1 MYWPNSQG
9 VALAAL
15 ALGYQIPPRLGFH
28 INNTN
33 LGHYLIL
40 SERFPKGVRMEIKQ
54 NTLYLTL
61 NDAYVSR
68 DHLNL
73 KVQVERETKLSV
85 PIHHLE
91 SVCVF
96 GQSSLSPHALQL
108 CWEHGVA
115 VNYFS
120 ENGWLLGRWEAVP
133 NTSVTL
139 RRAQYRAA
147 DDPLRAAA
155 IARQF
160 VAGKL
165 QNSRQ
170 SLLRSARENTDGDE
184 AQRLR
189 DCAEEIARLL
199 DRLHRSAGGEQAQ
212 TVNSIRGFEGQA
224 ASLYFEVFSL
234 HLRQQRETFAFTTR
248 SKRPPRDAIN
258 CLLSFLYALVR
269 HDCIAALTGTGLD
282 PFVGYLH
289 VERPARPALALDLME
304 EFRTM
309 LADRLAITLINRR
322 QITADD
328 FVERDGGVVEFTA
341 AGRKA
346 VITAW
351 QTRKQE
357 VVRHPLLDQEFRIGQ
372 LMLAQARILARHLR
386 GDLPEYLPCVL
397 R

>member
-1 MYWPNSQG
+1 
-9 VALAAL
+9 
-15 ALGYQIPPRLGFH
+15 
-28 INNTN
+28 
-33 LGHYLIL
+33 
-40 SERFPKGVRMEIKQ
+40 MEIKQ

-61 NDAYVSR
+61 NGTYVSR

-73 KVQVERETKLSV
+73 KVEVERETKLSV

-91 SVCVF
+91 SVCIF

-120 ENGWLLGRWEAVP
+120 ESGWLLGRWEAVP

-165 QNSRQ
+165 QNARQ
-170 SLLRSARENTDGDE
+170 SLLRSARENTNEDE
-184 AQRLR
+184 ARQLR

-199 DRLHRSAGGEQAQ
+199 GRLHSGANSVNGDEAQ
-212 TVNSIRGFEGQA
+212 TVNSIRGYEGQG
-224 ASLYFEVFSL
+224 ASLYFEIFSL
-234 HLRQQRETFAFTTR
+234 HLRQQREAFTFTTR

-269 HDCIAALTGTGLD
+269 HDCIAALTATGLD

-289 VERPARPALALDLME
+289 TERPARPALALDLME
-304 EFRTM
+304 EFRTL
-309 LADRLAITLINRR
+309 LADRLAMTLINRR
-322 QITADD
+322 QITEED
-328 FVERDGGVVEFTA
+328 FIVRDGGVVEFTA

-346 VITAW
+346 VIAAW